1 MPTIKL
7 TQIAVER
14 LRPIDGR
21 ETTFN
26 DNQLPGF
33 GVRVSPRGRKTWVAR
48 YRIAGREIM
57 QSLGTTAAIPIS
69 GTCASWGA
77 RRCARPRLG
86 SIRGPSVGPLR
97 RRQWQRKRS

>member
-14 LRPIDGR
+14 LRPADGK

-48 YRIAGREIM
+48 YRVAG
-57 QSLGTTAAIPIS
+57 S
-69 GTCASWGA
+69 GKEVNAVA
-77 RRCARPRLG
+77 RHDG
-86 SIRGPSVGPLR
+86 DGPER
-97 RRQWQRKRS
+97 R

>member
-57 QSLGTTAAIPIS
+57 HSLGTTATIPNV
-69 GTCASWGA
+69 GDA
-77 RRCARPRLG
+77 RELGREAMRKAAAGIDPRAD
-86 SIRGPSVGPLR
+86 
-97 RRQWQRKRS
+97 QRAAEAA